1 MKHLKLFFM
10 IVTGALMLSF
20 LSACVSPVKW
30 NEDGKSCEYQG
41 YKYISI
47 LNNEWKISPSP
58 SQVKKIGICYG
69 EAYSIDTVF
78 VTCEDIP
85 NLVMIDYDKTKTD
98 INPGFCLPYIR
109 EDIELTSV
117 FDTVFES
124 VSVEYADSVS
134 RDERLFDNV
143 SGGITLKDM
152 ITKNAEGVSISKERE
167 YYCQLSCTYP
177 GINYLKCKFDVVIFE
192 GEYYIRTEYTP
203 DGEYATTYYLLDIEK
218 IKEYKLPL
226 KKTKK

>member
-1 MKHLKLFFM
+1 MKQLKYFFM
-10 IVTGALMLSF
+10 IVAWALILSF
-20 LSACVSPVKW
+20 FSACVISPIKSGD
-30 NEDGKSCEYQG
+30 NGRSCEYQG
-41 YKYISI
+41 HKYII
-47 LNNEWKISPSP
+47 LNGEWDISPTP
-58 SQVKKIGICYG
+58 SQVKEIGICFG
-69 EAYSIDTVF
+69 EFYSIDTVF

-85 NLVMIDYDKTKTD
+85 NLVIIDCDKLQTD
-98 INPGFCLPYIR
+98 INPGHCVSYIR
-109 EDIELTSV
+109 ENIELTSV

-124 VSVEYADSVS
+124 VSVEYAHSVS
-134 RDERLFDNV
+134 YDERHFDNV
-143 SGGITLKDM
+143 SGGITFKDL
-152 ITKNAEGVSISKERE
+152 TVKNAEGISRPKECE

-203 DGEYATTYYLLDIEK
+203 DGEYEVAYYLLDIEK